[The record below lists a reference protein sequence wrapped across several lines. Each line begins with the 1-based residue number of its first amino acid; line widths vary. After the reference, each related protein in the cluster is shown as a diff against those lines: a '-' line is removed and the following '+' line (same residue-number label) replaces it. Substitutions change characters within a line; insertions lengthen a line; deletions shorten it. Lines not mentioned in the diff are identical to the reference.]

1 MFVFPKF
8 KILVLSVVALVA
20 ATVSGYAQ
28 QDTTRVVPA
37 VDSLVTAQLP
47 DSLRAAQ
54 PVDSLAAAKAADSL
68 ATVLPVVVPV
78 SEGMPGQAGHD
89 AKADGKAQQP
99 DKQQPDKQ
107 QAAGTQKDAKGQP
120 QKQAAKGTDGKSQAG
135 QDVKSKAGQDGKADG
150 KAQQTDIPAVE
161 RELDI
166 LAKLPTLDTL
176 ARRPWVGIYAIWP
189 HRRTLATEQ
198 IDTLYIRTP
207 EEIRDSLRREAPAI
221 GFNLAWA
228 GIATPN
234 LGAEFPVSE
243 NLTLGISAGLKP
255 GPNGGSLYW
264 PRWSPFD
271 KDTDNPTKWS
281 HLAVIPYI
289 RWWPNEVFRGF
300 FLEGDLMF
308 SHYNIAAI
316 KLPFGIYPNIA
327 DYRLQGD
334 FYGAGLSIGCSI
346 WLTRHINLVL
356 AAGALGGYKNAT
368 KYECPWCGG
377 EVGTVKGVTVAP
389 RLDVSV
395 AYHLFNQK
403 RHEKLERKRAA
414 KQLKD

>member
-1 MFVFPKF
+1 MFIFPKI
-8 KILVLSVVALVA
+8 KILVLSAVALVA

-37 VDSLVTAQLP
+37 VDSLVKAQLP
-47 DSLRAAQ
+47 DSLKAAQ

-68 ATVLPVVVPV
+68 ATVVPVVVPV

-89 AKADGKAQQP
+89 AKADAKSQTGQNGKA
-99 DKQQPDKQ
+99 QQPDKQ
-107 QAAGTQKDAKGQP
+107 QAAGTQKDVKAQAQQQDKQKDAKGQA
-120 QKQAAKGTDGKSQAG
+120 QKSDKQKAAKEAAQPQQA
-135 QDVKSKAGQDGKADG
+135 DI
-150 KAQQTDIPAVE
+150 QTVRPVVDT
-161 RELDI
+161 

-308 SHYNIAAI
+308 AHYNIAAI

-377 EVGTVKGVTVAP
+377 EVGTVQGVTVAP

-403 RHEKLERKRAA
+403 RHEKLERKKAA
-414 KQLKD
+414 RQLKD

>member
-1 MFVFPKF
+1 MFIFPKI
-8 KILVLSVVALVA
+8 KILVLSAVALVA

-37 VDSLVTAQLP
+37 VDSLVKAQLP
-47 DSLRAAQ
+47 DSLKAAQ

-68 ATVLPVVVPV
+68 ATVVPVVVPV

-89 AKADGKAQQP
+89 AKADAKSQTGQNGKAQQP
-99 DKQQPDKQ
+99 DKQ
-107 QAAGTQKDAKGQP
+107 KDAKGQA
-120 QKQAAKGTDGKSQAG
+120 QKPDKQKAAKEAAQPQQA
-135 QDVKSKAGQDGKADG
+135 DI
-150 KAQQTDIPAVE
+150 QTVRPVVDT
-161 RELDI
+161 

-255 GPNGGSLYW
+255 GPT
-264 PRWSPFD
+264 FMKMD
-271 KDTDNPTKWS
+271 IV
-281 HLAVIPYI
+281 H
-289 RWWPNEVFRGF
+289 
-300 FLEGDLMF
+300 
-308 SHYNIAAI
+308 
-316 KLPFGIYPNIA
+316 
-327 DYRLQGD
+327 
-334 FYGAGLSIGCSI
+334 FYEI
-346 WLTRHINLVL
+346 L
-356 AAGALGGYKNAT
+356 AAGLWGCIFLLLLGLLI
-368 KYECPWCGG
+368 
-377 EVGTVKGVTVAP
+377 AP
-389 RLDVSV
+389 RISRVINIPKRILMPVVVVLCVIGAYACNRRPFDVVLMFFFGILGYLMRRRGFPTAPVTLGLVLGSMMDSNFRRSISLASTSPTPLV
-395 AYHLFNQK
+395 TLFGRPATIILLVLTLMTLLSNIPAVQ
-403 RHEKLERKRAA
+403 RLLRRRGN
-414 KQLKD
+414 

>member
-1 MFVFPKF
+1 MFIFPKI
-8 KILVLSVVALVA
+8 KILVLSAVALVA

-37 VDSLVTAQLP
+37 VDSLVKAQLP
-47 DSLRAAQ
+47 DSLKAAQ

-68 ATVLPVVVPV
+68 ATVVPVVIPV

-89 AKADGKAQQP
+89 AKADAKSQTGQNGKA
-99 DKQQPDKQ
+99 QQPDKQ
-107 QAAGTQKDAKGQP
+107 QAAGTQKDVKAQAQQQDKQKDAKGQA
-120 QKQAAKGTDGKSQAG
+120 QKSDKQKAAKEAAQPQQA
-135 QDVKSKAGQDGKADG
+135 DI
-150 KAQQTDIPAVE
+150 QTVRPVVDT
-161 RELDI
+161 

-308 SHYNIAAI
+308 AHYNIAAI

-377 EVGTVKGVTVAP
+377 EVGTVQGVTVAP

-403 RHEKLERKRAA
+403 RHEKLERKKAA
-414 KQLKD
+414 RQLKD

>member
-1 MFVFPKF
+1 MFIFPKI
-8 KILVLSVVALVA
+8 KILVLSAVALVA

-37 VDSLVTAQLP
+37 VDSLVKAQLP
-47 DSLRAAQ
+47 DSLKAAQ

-68 ATVLPVVVPV
+68 ATLVPVVIPV

-89 AKADGKAQQP
+89 AKADAKSQTGQNGKA
-99 DKQQPDKQ
+99 QQPDKQ
-107 QAAGTQKDAKGQP
+107 QAAGTQKDVKAQAQQQDKQKDAKGQA
-120 QKQAAKGTDGKSQAG
+120 QKSDKQKAAKEAAQPQQA
-135 QDVKSKAGQDGKADG
+135 DI
-150 KAQQTDIPAVE
+150 QTVRPVVDT
-161 RELDI
+161 

-308 SHYNIAAI
+308 AHYNIAAI

-377 EVGTVKGVTVAP
+377 EVGTVQGVTVAP

-403 RHEKLERKRAA
+403 RHEKLERKKAA
-414 KQLKD
+414 RQLKD

>member
-1 MFVFPKF
+1 MFIFPKI
-8 KILVLSVVALVA
+8 KILVLSAVALVA
-20 ATVSGYAQ
+20 ATVYGYAQ

-37 VDSLVTAQLP
+37 VDSLVKAQLP
-47 DSLRAAQ
+47 DSLKAAQ

-68 ATVLPVVVPV
+68 ATVVPVVIPV

-89 AKADGKAQQP
+89 AKADAKSQTGQNGKA
-99 DKQQPDKQ
+99 QQPDKQ
-107 QAAGTQKDAKGQP
+107 QAAGTQKDVKAQAQQQDKQKDAKGQA
-120 QKQAAKGTDGKSQAG
+120 QKSDKQKAAKEAAQPQQA
-135 QDVKSKAGQDGKADG
+135 DI
-150 KAQQTDIPAVE
+150 QTVRPVVDT
-161 RELDI
+161 

-308 SHYNIAAI
+308 AHYNIAAI

-377 EVGTVKGVTVAP
+377 EVGTVQGVTVAP

-403 RHEKLERKRAA
+403 RHEKLERKKAA
-414 KQLKD
+414 RQLKD

>member
-1 MFVFPKF
+1 MFIIPKI
-8 KILVLSVVALVA
+8 KILVLSAVALVA

-37 VDSLVTAQLP
+37 VDSLVKAQLP
-47 DSLRAAQ
+47 DSLKAAQ

-68 ATVLPVVVPV
+68 ATLVPVVIPV

-89 AKADGKAQQP
+89 AKADAKSQTGQNGKA
-99 DKQQPDKQ
+99 QQPDKQ
-107 QAAGTQKDAKGQP
+107 QAAGTQKDVKAQAQQQDKQKDAKAQAQKSDKQKAAKEAAQP
-120 QKQAAKGTDGKSQAG
+120 QQADI
-135 QDVKSKAGQDGKADG
+135 
-150 KAQQTDIPAVE
+150 QTVRPVVDT
-161 RELDI
+161 

-308 SHYNIAAI
+308 AHYNIAAI

-377 EVGTVKGVTVAP
+377 EVGTVQGVTVAP

-403 RHEKLERKRAA
+403 RHEKLERKKAA
-414 KQLKD
+414 RRLKD

>member
-1 MFVFPKF
+1 MFIFPKI
-8 KILVLSVVALVA
+8 KILVLSAVALVA

-37 VDSLVTAQLP
+37 VDSLVKAQLP
-47 DSLRAAQ
+47 DSLKAAQ

-68 ATVLPVVVPV
+68 ATVVPVVVPV

-89 AKADGKAQQP
+89 AKADAKSQTGQNGKAQQQ
-99 DKQQPDKQ
+99 DK
-107 QAAGTQKDAKGQP
+107 QKDAKGQA
-120 QKQAAKGTDGKSQAG
+120 QKSDKQKAAKEAAQPQQA
-135 QDVKSKAGQDGKADG
+135 DI
-150 KAQQTDIPAVE
+150 QTVRPVVDT
-161 RELDI
+161 

-308 SHYNIAAI
+308 AHYNIAAI

-377 EVGTVKGVTVAP
+377 EVGTVQGVTVAP

-403 RHEKLERKRAA
+403 RHEKLERKKAA
-414 KQLKD
+414 RQLKD

>member
-1 MFVFPKF
+1 MFIFPKI
-8 KILVLSVVALVA
+8 KILVLSAVALVA

-37 VDSLVTAQLP
+37 VDSLVKAQLP
-47 DSLRAAQ
+47 DSLKVAQ

-68 ATVLPVVVPV
+68 ATVVPVVVPV

-89 AKADGKAQQP
+89 AKADAKSQTGQNGKA
-99 DKQQPDKQ
+99 QQPDKQ
-107 QAAGTQKDAKGQP
+107 QAAGTQKDVKAQAQQQDKQKDAKGQA
-120 QKQAAKGTDGKSQAG
+120 QKSDKQKAAKEAAQPQQA
-135 QDVKSKAGQDGKADG
+135 DI
-150 KAQQTDIPAVE
+150 QTVRPVVDT
-161 RELDI
+161 

-308 SHYNIAAI
+308 AHYNIAAI

-377 EVGTVKGVTVAP
+377 EVGTVQGVTVAP

-403 RHEKLERKRAA
+403 RHEKLERKKAA
-414 KQLKD
+414 RQLKD